1 MQLIE
6 SIAFWAAAV
15 LYAASF
21 VLFVIAVVFGR
32 DKLTIAAVSLT
43 VAGFT
48 AHTTSLILRWL
59 QSGYPPFVEFFESVS
74 ASIWFGV
81 LIFLA
86 LQSLRPAMR
95 SGGLF
100 VMVLSVLLLGWAG
113 TPTHADGVLSPSL
126 QSAWLF
132 VHASFATAGV
142 GCFIAAAGMSM
153 IWMWRNRPNLRE
165 AFDTTGIGLLDET
178 VFRLILTGFLF
189 YTVMILSGAIWANQ
203 AWGRYWGW
211 DPIETW
217 SLLTWL
223 VYAAYIHLH
232 VIHRRLRGKFLVW
245 YAIIAVFL
253 AAFSLWGVGF
263 VYKTIHTY
271 G

>member
-1 MQLIE
+1 MQLVE
-6 SIAFWAAAV
+6 TATFWLTV
-15 LYAASF
+15 ILYALAF
-21 VLFVIAVVFGR
+21 VLSVVAVVYDREGLLE
-32 DKLTIAAVSLT
+32 KSIYAA

-48 AHTTSLILRWL
+48 AQSTSLILRWL
-59 QSGYPPFVEFFESVS
+59 QTGHPPLLEFLESVS
-74 ASIWFGV
+74 ASVWFGV
-81 LIFLA
+81 LIFLGIQA
-86 LQSLRPAMR
+86 LRPVVR

-100 VMVLSVLLLGWAG
+100 VMPVSLLLLGWAG
-113 TPTHADGVLSPSL
+113 APVHSGNALSPSL

-142 GCFIAAAGMSM
+142 GCFIVAAGMSM
-153 IWMWRNRPNLRE
+153 IWLWRNRPSLRRE
-165 AFDTTGIGLLDET
+165 LEVPGIGMLDEM
-178 VFRLILTGFLF
+178 VFRMVLTGFLF
-189 YTVMILSGAIWANQ
+189 YTIMILSGAIWANQ

-223 VYAAYIHLH
+223 VYALYIHLH
-232 VIHRRLRGKFLVW
+232 VIHRSLRGRVLVW
-245 YAIIAVFL
+245 YAVGAVVL

-263 VYKTIHTY
+263 VYQTIHTY